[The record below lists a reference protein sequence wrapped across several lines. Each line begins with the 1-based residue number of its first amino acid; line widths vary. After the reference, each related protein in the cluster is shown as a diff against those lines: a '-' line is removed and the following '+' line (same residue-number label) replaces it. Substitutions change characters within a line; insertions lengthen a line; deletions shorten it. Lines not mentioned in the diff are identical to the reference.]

1 MGYEK
6 AIDYNKL
13 LAKIIESE
21 KSAYRNKQDES
32 FNFGQIVNWKRFN
45 IKTEVLTKKMMT
57 IGGES

>member
-13 LAKIIESE
+13 PAKTIESE
-21 KSAYRNKQDES
+21 KSADRKKQVES

-45 IKTEVLTKKMMT
+45 IRTEVQTQKMMT